1 VSCAFFRAPLHQ
13 EKHNAGKMVQV
24 CKHKLDVEAGNVTLV
39 VRSNHAQP
47 IQDVFAQINDRMK
60 KWLLIQN
67 MRMMWLCK
75 KKNPIFRRIVLGHV
89 RYGMVKTVSKAYI
102 LLRQNNWMHR
112 NLILAGNFNMT
123 NVKELFK
130 V

>member
-1 VSCAFFRAPLHQ
+1 VRRFTKKSTT
-13 EKHNAGKMVQV
+13 AGKMVQV

-75 KKNPIFRRIVLGHV
+75 KKNPIFRRIVLAMFVMG
-89 RYGMVKTVSKAYI
+89 
-102 LLRQNNWMHR
+102 W
-112 NLILAGNFNMT
+112 
-123 NVKELFK
+123 
-130 V
+130 